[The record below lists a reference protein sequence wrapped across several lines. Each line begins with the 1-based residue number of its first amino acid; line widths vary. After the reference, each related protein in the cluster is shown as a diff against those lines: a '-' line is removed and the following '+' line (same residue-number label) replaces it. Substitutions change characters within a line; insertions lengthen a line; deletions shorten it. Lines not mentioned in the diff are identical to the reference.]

1 MEPSL
6 KPKMYLD
13 KWDQLRKTIYSSD
26 RLTLLNNIP
35 ILDLKIF
42 NKEITTSKNQSI
54 ILYKDISKKLKNE
67 YEYLINLEFNPIKIE
82 KPNFNFAE
90 PSSGNLKEYYS
101 EKVDNTGNVNI
112 WPSEEILAIYLILNK
127 NRLENKKIIELG
139 AGFSGLAALITAKT
153 IPSAYF
159 TITDGNTKCVEY
171 LKRNI
176 QSNGLDNNTEGKVLL
191 WDRNIK
197 PSLSEFQFKYDYVI
211 ISDCIFF
218 KNYHEDLIETI
229 YNLIS
234 DDGICIMIAPPRG
247 DSLDIFLNLA
257 VKKFKIYKSKEEI
270 KFYSCCLDTT
280 NTSFS
285 PFYIELYKN

>member
-1 MEPSL
+1 MEPSS
-6 KPKMYLD
+6 KPKKYLE

-26 RLTLLNNIP
+26 RLNLLNNIP

-42 NKEITTSKNQSI
+42 IKEITTSQNKSI
-54 ILYKDISKKLKNE
+54 IIYKDISEKLKHE
-67 YEYLINLEFNPIKIE
+67 YELLINMEFYPIRIE

-90 PSSGNLKEYYS
+90 TSDDNLKEYYS

-112 WPSEEILAIYLILNK
+112 WPSEEILAIYSILNK
-127 NRLENKKIIELG
+127 NRFENKKIIELG
-139 AGFSGLAALITAKT
+139 AGFSGLAGLIVAKN
-153 IPSAYF
+153 IPSSYV

-176 QSNGLDNNTEGKVLL
+176 QLNGLDKNAEGKVLL
-191 WDRNIK
+191 WDRNNT
-197 PSLSEFQFKYDYVI
+197 LSVSEFKYDYVI

-234 DDGICIMIAPPRG
+234 DDGICIIIAPPRG
-247 DSLDIFLNLA
+247 DSLEKFLDLA
-257 VKKFKIYKSKEEI
+257 VRKFKIYKSKDEI

-280 NTSFS
+280 TTSFS
-285 PFYIELYKN
+285 PFYIEMCKK